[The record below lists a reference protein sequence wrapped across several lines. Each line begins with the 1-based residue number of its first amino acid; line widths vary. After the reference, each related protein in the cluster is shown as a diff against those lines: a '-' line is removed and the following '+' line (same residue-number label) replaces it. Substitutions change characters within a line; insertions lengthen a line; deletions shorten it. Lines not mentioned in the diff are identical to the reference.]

1 MFFRLRKK
9 ARGRGAATFRPSG
22 RPLKKLATDC
32 LQRLFRILNRHSWPS
47 PGPVGGHH
55 GLQVIDCIDKKC
67 CPLIPYKG
75 KKALQAFFPLVT
87 AAHSLQ
93 GKCCDTLDL
102 DPDRVLFL
110 CPLCHTVDSQGGAQM
125 NKDIIVKVRMTQ
137 AQVEALDRAVAGSPA
152 DTRSAWVRW
161 AIQQALQAAK
171 TGKEH

>member
-1 MFFRLRKK
+1 
-9 ARGRGAATFRPSG
+9 
-22 RPLKKLATDC
+22 
-32 LQRLFRILNRHSWPS
+32 
-47 PGPVGGHH
+47 VGGHD
-55 GLQVIDCIDKKC
+55 GLQVIDCIDKKY

-75 KKALQAFFPLVT
+75 KKPCRLFSLVT

-110 CPLCHTVDSQGGAQM
+110 RFLCHTVDSQGGAEM
-125 NKDIIVKVRMTQ
+125 NKDIIIKVRMTQ